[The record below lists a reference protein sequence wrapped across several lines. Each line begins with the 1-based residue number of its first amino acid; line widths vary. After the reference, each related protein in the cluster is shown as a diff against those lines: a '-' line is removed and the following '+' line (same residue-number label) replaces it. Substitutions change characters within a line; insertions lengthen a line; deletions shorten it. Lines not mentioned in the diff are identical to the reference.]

1 MMRVI
6 KLKEG
11 HYIVR
16 DKIVAIL
23 ASGIGSE
30 IKLLSGLSVN
40 TKNTPLEILNSL
52 T

>member
-1 MMRVI
+1 MIKVI

-23 ASGIGSE
+23 DNTTGSE
-30 IKLLSGLSVN
+30 IKLLSGLTVKTS
-40 TKNTPLEILNSL
+40 NTPLEILNSL

>member
-1 MMRVI
+1 MRVI

-23 ASGIGSE
+23 SNTVGSE
-30 IKLLSGLSVN
+30 IKLLSGLTVT
-40 TKNTPLEILNSL
+40 TKSTPLEIVNSL
-52 T
+52 A